1 MNSYFEVGVRYDKKM
16 EDGVVRKVTENY
28 LLDALSFTEAEKRA
42 TEEMKA
48 YISGEFRVVTEKI
61 TNIAEVVTTNDTS
74 ADKFYKVKHSLIT
87 IDEKTA
93 KEKKQAQYIIIQASS
108 VDDARDRYKQHING
122 WLVDVVLEAVSET
135 KYMDYFPYNNN

>member
-1 MNSYFEVGVRYDKKM
+1 MNSYFEVGVRYDKTM
-16 EDGVVRKVTENY
+16 EDGVIRKVTENY

-42 TEEMKA
+42 TEEMKS

-74 ADKFYKVKHSLIT
+74 ADKFYKVKHNLIT
-87 IDEKTA
+87 LDEKTG

-108 VDDARDRYKQHING
+108 VDDARDRYNLYLKG

-135 KYMDYFPYNNN
+135 KYMDYFPY